1 MKSRIYVMNTKSRL
15 GLEDTAPEAERV
27 LIELARATPVWRK
40 FEQVAETTET
50 CRAFAMVGLRKRYP
64 HATEKELRRRLA
76 ALVLDRETVIR
87 VYGWDPKIEGY

>member
-1 MKSRIYVMNTKSRL
+1 MKSRL
-15 GLEDTAPEAERV
+15 GLEDTAPDAERL

-40 FEQVAETTET
+40 FEQVAETTAT
-50 CRAFAMVGLRKRYP
+50 CREFAMIGLRKRYP
-64 HATEKELRRRLA
+64 QATEEDLQRRMA